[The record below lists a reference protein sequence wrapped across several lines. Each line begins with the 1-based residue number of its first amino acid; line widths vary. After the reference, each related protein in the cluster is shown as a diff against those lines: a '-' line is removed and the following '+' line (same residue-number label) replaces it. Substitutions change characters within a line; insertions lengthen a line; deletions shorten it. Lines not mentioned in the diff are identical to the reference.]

1 MLYGGV
7 DTDRIIMIFEPDET
21 DRLRRAETSDI
32 RNRLARQISMFVGDE
47 DERMTSLPGLSF
59 AKVRKPMP
67 RSSYLYEPSISMIV
81 RGSKRVQLGGPP
93 TFMMSLAFY

>member
-1 MLYGGV
+1 
-7 DTDRIIMIFEPDET
+7 MIFEPDET

-81 RGSKRVQLGGPP
+81 RGSKRVQLGGTTYLYDESRFLLTSVDLP
-93 TFMMSLAFY
+93 TVVVY